1 MIAEEGKKNTNW
13 ADETEEPEEEI
24 LPPPTITIE
33 EGDKGDKIK
42 VVVEYKKNDKGQTVK
57 ATTRYRIMVY
67 RTLNDPQIAK
77 RKQWKKFGMCKDA
90 PPGLEKG
97 VTEVSPED
105 IPFVLGA
112 AGSAKQEEVKET
124 DKPVLNIECRIC
136 KQKGDHYS
144 AYCPMKDVYRAQGV
158 QQDEDAPVK
167 DDAGKP
173 GVYKPPNKR
182 GTGEEG
188 SKTVESRDELPTV
201 RVSNLSEYAHENDL
215 QELFKPFGPIQR
227 VFIAKDK
234 KTGESRGFGF
244 VTFFNRGDAAKAI
257 SKLDGYGY
265 DHLILHLEWA
275 LPSKK

>member
-1 MIAEEGKKNTNW
+1 MNGDEGKKNTTW
-13 ADETEEPEEEI
+13 ADDAEDTEEDI
-24 LPPPTITIE
+24 LPPPEITIVE
-33 EGDKGDKIK
+33 EGAEKIK
-42 VVVEYKKNDKGQTVK
+42 VVVEYKKNESGQTVK
-57 ATTRYRIMVY
+57 ATTRYRIVVY
-67 RTLNDPQIAK
+67 RSLNDPQVAK

-97 VTEVSPED
+97 VTEVSPDD
-105 IPFVLGA
+105 IPLVLGS
-112 AGSAKQEEVKET
+112 SANKPDNEIKEE
-124 DKPVLNIECRIC
+124 KPILNIECRLC
-136 KQKGDHYS
+136 KQKGDHYT
-144 AYCPMKDVYRAQGV
+144 ANCPMKDVYRAQGV
-158 QQDEDAPVK
+158 QTQDEETVK
-167 DDAGKP
+167 EDTGKP
-173 GVYKPPNKR
+173 GVYRPPNKR
-182 GTGEEG
+182 GSGEEG

-257 SKLDGYGY
+257 GKLDGYGY